1 MVSVSDLTVQFGG
14 TTLFADINVVIN
26 KRERVGLT
34 GKNGAGKSTFLKIL
48 AGAQEASG
56 GVISTPKEFSM
67 GYLPQELF
75 NYSDLTVQQEV
86 KQSLKELAAVEAKIE
101 LLNDYIAH
109 AEDYESQAY
118 MDALDDYQH
127 CMDRLNI
134 LGAGNVDS
142 SIEQVLFGL
151 GFNSVSIHFSMNEL
165 SGGWRM
171 RVELAKLILQNP
183 DLLLLDEP
191 TNHLDIEAID
201 WLENHLVT
209 YEGAVVLISHDRMFL
224 DNLTNKTFEIAN
236 RVLTEYPC
244 NYSKHIVLKQER
256 KEQLLQKQKNQEKY
270 IETTQKLIDQYKAKA
285 SKAAFAQQLMK
296 KLDKLEVVE
305 IDDEDVS
312 NLSFK
317 FPSAPHSG
325 KVSIEAIGL
334 SKSFEQKKVLE
345 NIDFLIARG
354 EKIAIVGQNGQ
365 GKSTLIKIIVDELQ
379 ATAGTITLGHMVRI
393 GYFGQTHADD
403 LDKEK
408 TIFETID
415 EVAVGEVRTRVRN
428 ILGSFLFK
436 GDDITKKVKV
446 LSGGEKTRLALA
458 KLLLEPYNFLILD
471 EPTNHLDILSK
482 DLLKKALQTFEGTL
496 LLVSHDRD
504 FLRGIT
510 EKVIEL
516 KGGKL
521 KEFIG
526 DIDEYLAHRK
536 KENNFTSIAEAKSTE
551 NVTDGK
557 AQYLAKKE
565 QEKELR
571 KLQNAVKKIEEGI
584 ERNETKIKAMDEEL
598 LAKPALFKDPTFT
611 SNYNKLKTELK
622 SYYAQWEENSTK
634 ADVME
639 G

>member
-75 NYSDLTVQQEV
+75 NYSDLTVAQEV

-134 LGAGNVDS
+134 LGANNIDA

-151 GFNSVSIHFSMNEL
+151 GFNGVSIHFSMNEL

-317 FPSAPHSG
+317 FPTAPHSG
-325 KVSIEAIGL
+325 KVSIEAAGL
-334 SKSFEQKKVLE
+334 SKSFETKKVLD

-379 ATAGTITLGHMVRI
+379 ATSGVLTPGHMVRI

-482 DLLKKALQTFEGTL
+482 DLLKKALKSFEGTL

-536 KENNFTSIAEAKSTE
+536 KENNFTSIAEAKSTDS
-551 NVTDGK
+551 VTDGK

-598 LAKPALFKDPTFT
+598 LAKPALFKDATFT
-611 SNYNKLKTELK
+611 ANYNKLKAELK
-622 SYYAQWEENSTK
+622 GYYVQWEENSAK

-639 G
+639 A